1 MEGSVAQQRGWN
13 KTYIQREDFTIRVQH
28 TIQEYGGGGTA
39 LKELVGDSDD
49 AKAAE
54 FVVLVDE
61 SQPPGTSLA
70 DHGEWFSKPSA
81 ENPHYVTL
89 VARLL

>member
-1 MEGSVAQQRGWN
+1 MRGGIN
-13 KTYIQREDFTIRVQH
+13 INIQREDFTIRVQH

-61 SQPPGTSLA
+61 SQ
-70 DHGEWFSKPSA
+70 
-81 ENPHYVTL
+81 
-89 VARLL
+89 